1 MASFMIRSYQSKQY
15 TKTPSTIKVKN
26 IEVNNISLKTPE
38 GPVQL
43 KVDTVGK
50 LDQVLVKT
58 SDGFKWKD
66 IQKISNV
73 NVITADQEAD
83 LNLLK
88 SSKPDSLG
96 LTLSFI
102 NARKG
107 DLSLTDD
114 HKMVLKYNIK
124 YKVSYNV
131 FDYYLKFYSND
142 VEIYSKFLG
151 VSIVSNEPT
160 AITDG
165 FIVPLFKETDVI
177 TCKITTDEDV
187 TEITENNISK
197 ISALKGSYYELI
209 IL

>member
-1 MASFMIRSYQSKQY
+1 MTSNYQER
-15 TKTPSTIKVKN
+15 TGTPQKEFFHK
-26 IEVNNISLKTPE
+26 
-38 GPVQL
+38 
-43 KVDTVGK
+43 
-50 LDQVLVKT
+50 
-58 SDGFKWKD
+58 KWKD
-66 IQKISNV
+66 VPKISNV
-73 NVITADQEAD
+73 NVITEDQEAD
-83 LNLLK
+83 LNVLK
-88 SSKPDSLG
+88 STTPDSLG

-114 HKMVLKYNIK
+114 HKIVLKYNIK

-131 FDYYLKFYSND
+131 FDYYLKFYSNG

-177 TCKITTDEDV
+177 TCKITTDEEV

-197 ISALKGSYYELI
+197 ISVLKGSYYELI
-209 IL
+209 VL